1 MFQQQTEAP
10 RSYSQRGAALIVA
23 LLVSALAALF
33 AVRALAASER
43 WLERV
48 SLAQDKTSLQHL
60 SRLGTDFARMVL
72 AADAR
77 LSAVD
82 TFAEHWALPMPAQR
96 VENGEIGGQVRDL
109 QGRFN
114 LNNLWRDGGIIDE
127 QAFAAYQ
134 RLLAQLGL
142 PQALAGTL
150 ADWLDADQSTRASGH
165 EEGVPNRR
173 LLHVGELDGVRGYTP
188 EIVARLLPH
197 VWVVDSRQAVNVNT
211 ASPEVLVAIQPG
223 LAMATAQVLVAAR
236 TQTHFVNSA
245 DFQNRLPLP
254 GMPATLVPVDTASRY
269 FLIEVEARGDGA
281 TSRMQSLVYRDP
293 VEGRTTI
300 RWQSV
305 Q

>member
-1 MFQQQTEAP
+1 MCRQRTEAP
-10 RSYSQRGAALIVA
+10 RAQSQRGAALIMAV
-23 LLVSALAALF
+23 LVSALAAFL
-33 AVRALAASER
+33 AVRALAANER

-48 SLAQDKTSLQHL
+48 ALAQDKTSQQHL
-60 SRLGTDFARMVL
+60 ARLGSDFARMVL

-82 TFAEHWALPMPAQR
+82 TLAEHWATPLPPQR
-96 VENGEIGGQVRDL
+96 MENGEVGGQVFDL

-114 LNNLWRDGGIIDE
+114 LNNLWREGGIIDE
-127 QAFAAYQ
+127 QAFAAFQ

-142 PQALAGTL
+142 PQALADTL
-150 ADWLDADQSTRASGH
+150 ADWLDADHSARAQGY
-165 EEGVPNRR
+165 EDGAPNRR
-173 LLHVGELDGVRGYTP
+173 LLHVGELHRIHGYSA

-197 VWVVDSRQAVNVNT
+197 VWVADDWQAVNVNT

-223 LAMATAQVLVAAR
+223 LALAAAQALVAAR
-236 TQTHFVNSA
+236 AQTHFVNSA

-254 GMPATLVPVDTASRY
+254 GMPATLVPLDTASRY
-269 FLIEVEARGDGA
+269 FLIEVEARGDSA